1 MSDKFYHTKES
12 VEQYIKIADGY
23 DGSELIEKLQ
33 KFLPNNSTLLELGS
47 GPGTD
52 LKILKE
58 SYQIT
63 SSDYSAIFVDLLK
76 DKYPTNK
83 INHLNA
89 VTLETDRKFDGIYSN
104 KVLQHLTDDELRKSI
119 QNQVKILTDM
129 GIVCH
134 SFWEGNICEEMHGSL
149 QNYHTIEEIK
159 QFFSPLFDILIL
171 ELYNEMSKNDSI
183 LLIGRKK

>member
-89 VTLETDRKFDGIYSN
+89 VTLETDR
-104 KVLQHLTDDELRKSI
+104 
-119 QNQVKILTDM
+119 
-129 GIVCH
+129 
-134 SFWEGNICEEMHGSL
+134 
-149 QNYHTIEEIK
+149 
-159 QFFSPLFDILIL
+159 
-171 ELYNEMSKNDSI
+171 
-183 LLIGRKK
+183 